1 MQEIAYVQARQQ
13 SPPPVSLSVAQAQ
26 RPQEAPLPQLWETLP
41 LETRRRLSQLLARVI
56 ARHSL
61 PLTQEVGDD

>member
-26 RPQEAPLPQLWETLP
+26 CPQEARLPQLWETLP
-41 LETRRRLSQLLARVI
+41 LETRRRLSQIMARVI
-56 ARHSL
+56 VRHSL

>member
-1 MQEIAYVQARQQ
+1 VHARQQ
-13 SPPPVSLSVAQAQ
+13 PPPPVSLSIAQAQ
-26 RPQEAPLPQLWETLP
+26 CPQEAPLPQLWETLP
-41 LETRRRLSQLLARVI
+41 LETRQRLSQILARVI

>member
-1 MQEIAYVQARQQ
+1 MQEIVYVQARQQ

-26 RPQEAPLPQLWETLP
+26 RPQETPLPQLWETLP
-41 LETRRRLSQLLARVI
+41 LETRRRLSQIMARVI